1 MSEQDEKIGRPLLI
15 AACVLCGG
23 VGVLVGV
30 LLCMPLIPYTVPESY
45 AALLGAALGSIITV
59 GGAWWLTTNKERH
72 ERAEGRAL
80 IRKELWTFRTEFA
93 QTMTDLGAA
102 LDQGQDGDLLDAV
115 QQRLQAVARQAT
127 AAIGSIDD
135 LRQVFASLGPHG
147 PLCRA
152 GLTRAVSDTK
162 NRIEAVLERGLGF
175 AVAEEEPLR
184 RNLAEI
190 DRHLARL

>member
-1 MSEQDEKIGRPLLI
+1 MSEQEEKIGRPLLI
-15 AACVLCGG
+15 AACITCGG

-45 AALLGAALGSIITV
+45 AALLGAALGSLITV
-59 GGAWWLTTNKERH
+59 SGAWWLATSKERH

-80 IRKELWTFRTEFA
+80 IRKELWAFRTEFS
-93 QTMTDLGAA
+93 QTMMDLEAA
-102 LDQGQDGDLLDAV
+102 LNQGQDGSLLDDA
-115 QQRLQAVARQAT
+115 QQRLQAVSNQAIL
-127 AAIGSIDD
+127 AMGSIDD
-135 LRQVFASLGPHG
+135 LRTVFASLGPHG

-152 GLTRAVSDTK
+152 GLTRAITDTK
-162 NRIEAVLERGLGF
+162 GRIDAVLERGLGF

>member
-59 GGAWWLTTNKERH
+59 GGAWWLATNKERH

-80 IRKELWTFRTEFA
+80 IRKELWAFRTEFA
-93 QTMTDLGAA
+93 QTLSDLGPA
-102 LDQGQDGDLLDAV
+102 LDQGQEGDHLDRA
-115 QQRLQAVARQAT
+115 QERLQAVGNQAI
-127 AAIGSIDD
+127 AAMGSIDD
-135 LRQVFASLGPHG
+135 LRPVFASLGPHG

-162 NRIEAVLERGLGF
+162 KRIDSVLERGIGF
-175 AVAEEEPLR
+175 AVDEDEPLR
-184 RNLAEI
+184 RNLVEI
-190 DRHLARL
+190 DRHLGRL